1 MGLELDCHATL
12 QTLGLL
18 ESWMYQLS
26 REHSKGNVHEFRSL
40 YIYVHLMYIYVH
52 LMYPYVHLICVD
64 VHQMY
69 VYILS
74 STLIVFESQ
83 KAKNSWT
90 KNSSELKISALHARK
105 NRPSWRKSWPLRK
118 CRRKLLNCRRKS
130 DYRAICKKN
139 TAHCH
144 YLQYTDCYS
153 SFSAKILFPSN
164 QKHVKHTAAFNF
176 F

>member
-1 MGLELDCHATL
+1 
-12 QTLGLL
+12 
-18 ESWMYQLS
+18 MYTW
-26 REHSKGNVHEFRSL
+26 FA
-40 YIYVHLMYIYVH
+40 LMYTKCTFIYSQ
-52 LMYPYVHLICVD
+52 C
-64 VHQMY
+64 
-69 VYILS
+69 
-74 STLIVFESQ
+74 TLIVFESQ

-90 KNSSELKISALHARK
+90 KNSSELKTSALHARK

-130 DYRAICKKN
+130 DYRAICKKS

-164 QKHVKHTAAFNF
+164 QKHVKHTAAFKF
-176 F
+176 FLGEKSDRSYSPIGGLGWQPRYDFWCIEYESRTPLV